1 MRHELRLGDFEPV
14 RPQADQDG
22 QQDVAPDVRVE
33 NRRLMREA
41 KLRMAKLSANSKAG
55 DEASLAA
62 QVTRDPMQN
71 QRSEDAV
78 RQAILESDVKN
89 RWPRPRVLALIV
101 VITLAAVVPTV
112 TMRLLIW
119 MVVLLLLTAVLLG
132 PERARDAVYAALHHL
147 SRMWGREIGIMRRL
161 LDRIAH

>member
-1 MRHELRLGDFEPV
+1 MRHEYRLGDFEPV
-14 RPQADQDG
+14 QPQRDHDG

-41 KLRMAKLSANSKAG
+41 KQRMAKLSANSKPQK
-55 DEASLAA
+55 EASPAA
-62 QVTRDPMQN
+62 QKMRGPAED

-78 RQAILESDVKN
+78 NQTIREGDVKN
-89 RWPRPRVLALIV
+89 RWPRPRLLALIV
-101 VITLAAVVPTV
+101 VITLAAVVPSV

-132 PERARDAVYAALHHL
+132 PERARDAVYVAMHQI

-161 LDRIAH
+161 LDRIPH

>member
-14 RPQADQDG
+14 QPQADQDG

-41 KLRMAKLSANSKAG
+41 KRRMAKLSVNSKAG

-62 QVTRDPMQN
+62 QVTRGPMQN

-78 RQAILESDVKN
+78 RQAILESGVKN

>member
-14 RPQADQDG
+14 QPQADHNG
-22 QQDVAPDVRVE
+22 QPDVAPDVRVE

-41 KLRMAKLSANSKAG
+41 KRRMAKLSANAKPRE
-55 DEASLAA
+55 EASPLSQAK
-62 QVTRDPMQN
+62 RDPAPSL
-71 QRSEDAV
+71 RSEKDV
-78 RQAILESDVKN
+78 RHAILDEEAKQ
-89 RWPRPRVLALIV
+89 RWPRPRLLALIV
-101 VITLAAVVPTV
+101 VITLAAVVPSV

-132 PERARDAVYAALHHL
+132 PERARDAVYATLHHL

-161 LDRIAH
+161 LDQIPH